1 VIRVNDNGVET
12 REVIYLKRQL
22 LMAFVQ
28 HLLYTIVHGA
38 ASRKIEAEIS
48 AVFSASGTAHVDW

>member
-1 VIRVNDNGVET
+1 MIQVNDDAVEA

-38 ASRKIEAEIS
+38 APSETEAEIS
-48 AVFSASGTAHVDW
+48 AVFSASGPAHVDW